1 MTNFCLIFLIKF
13 WSTSPPLL
21 WQLDVDT
28 RLLIKQCQAIKSRT
42 WELSW
47 QLKRE
52 KKNSF
57 SPLSLCPLLGEHLS
71 HLANVHLPVV
81 LLVHHYLID
90 NHLLPNGPTC
100 IFAKMIKAPTFPA
113 TSASP
118 LPTPFEASKT
128 TMASPC
134 QLIAPPPPPSKWR
147 PSIPNCPMGNA
158 HRTSSVCIANFQQG
172 LGGS

>member
-28 RLLIKQCQAIKSRT
+28 RLLIKQCQSIKSRT

-57 SPLSLCPLLGEHLS
+57 STLSLCPFLGEHLS

-81 LLVHHYLID
+81 LLVHHHLND
-90 NHLLPNGPTC
+90 NHHLPNSPTTY
-100 IFAKMIKAPTFPA
+100 IVADIITAPTFPSTLA
-113 TSASP
+113 PPCRPPWWPHSPHWASP
-118 LPTPFEASKT
+118 YQSISTTIFIFNSKLPY
-128 TMASPC
+128 
-134 QLIAPPPPPSKWR
+134 
-147 PSIPNCPMGNA
+147 
-158 HRTSSVCIANFQQG
+158 
-172 LGGS
+172 

>member
-57 SPLSLCPLLGEHLS
+57 STLSLCPLLGEHLS
-71 HLANVHLPVV
+71 HLANIHLPVV

-100 IFAKMIKAPTFPA
+100 ISAKMIKAPTFPA
-113 TSASP
+113 TPASP
-118 LPTPFEASKT
+118 YRPPLRPLRLQWHLLVNLLPHRHHHLNDHQF
-128 TMASPC
+128 
-134 QLIAPPPPPSKWR
+134 QI
-147 PSIPNCPMGNA
+147 A
-158 HRTSSVCIANFQQG
+158 HRASSVCIANFQQG